1 MTIDDKSRAQALVS
15 RLLNEAEERNKQ
27 RDHHEALVAIRKAK
41 ALDSSNVYILAF
53 ERQVEQLQNITGN
66 DLLAESQREEIME
79 SIPGILERALSQQT
93 ALRTPEEI
101 LASKADTDEER
112 TEKEAARQWL
122 KNQYF
127 QRAHEHVRRG
137 EYQLALWEIR
147 RLHIIDSE
155 DRFVMEF
162 EKKILQLLQ
171 MQGPQREVPPLEEP
185 EAQEPVVAPPPKKI
199 HQPMWKPRPT
209 APTPVR
215 PTEATRKKMKR
226 RILSPNTV
234 LLIATLITIAV
245 LTFAFYYFWKREQ
258 APDRPVPEMT
268 QP

>member
-1 MTIDDKSRAQALVS
+1 MSIDDKSRAQALVA

-27 RDHHEALVAIRKAK
+27 RDYREALVAIRKAK

-66 DLLAESQREEIME
+66 DLLAESQREEISE

-93 ALRTPEEI
+93 ALRSPEEI
-101 LASKADTDEER
+101 LASKADTEEER
-112 TEKEAARQWL
+112 AEKEAARQWL

-155 DRFVMEF
+155 DRFAMEF

-171 MQGPQREVPPLEEP
+171 MQGPQPEVPALEEP
-185 EAQEPVVAPPPKKI
+185 EPQEPDMAKPTKAV
-199 HQPMWKPRPT
+199 HQPMWTPKPSAPKPTRTVEPRP
-209 APTPVR
+209 
-215 PTEATRKKMKR
+215 KKR
-226 RILSPNTV
+226 RRISPNTM
-234 LLIATLITIAV
+234 LLIVTLITIAV
-245 LTFAFYYFWKREQ
+245 LAFAFYYFWKREQ
-258 APDRPVPEMT
+258 SPERPVPEMT
-268 QP
+268 QPQ